1 MYHGAD
7 HSSHLLAKIGGFFF
21 LPVLGGIG
29 TRIAATAGEGAL
41 PTKNPAVIAAAA
53 GTLVHG
59 ALAYAFYKASESDE
73 LSAGMQSLF
82 RGGMWGAGLGAVFC
96 AAMPAVN
103 QPGPAISGPN
113 PKLDQV
119 FNLLTA
125 RAAGHVA
132 LKRSR
137 ALNPASR

>member
-7 HSSHLLAKIGGFFF
+7 HSSHILAKVGGFFL
-21 LPVLGGIG
+21 LPALGGLG
-29 TRIAATAGEGAL
+29 TRITAAAGESAL
-41 PTKNPAVIAAAA
+41 PTKNPGLVAAAA
-53 GTLVHG
+53 GAVVHG
-59 ALAYAFYKASESDE
+59 ALAYAFYKASESDSMSE
-73 LSAGMQSLF
+73 GMQSLF
-82 RGGMWGAGLGAVFC
+82 RGGMWGSGIAAVLC

-103 QPGPAISGPN
+103 APGPVVSGPN

-125 RAAGHVA
+125 RAAGAVA